1 MPLGAAG
8 AVGAGACARTAAMKQ
23 TAHDTQAA
31 TVANV
36 FLM

>member
-1 MPLGAAG
+1 MPHGAAV
-8 AVGAGACARTAAMKQ
+8 VGAGACARTAAMKH

-31 TVANV
+31 TVVNV